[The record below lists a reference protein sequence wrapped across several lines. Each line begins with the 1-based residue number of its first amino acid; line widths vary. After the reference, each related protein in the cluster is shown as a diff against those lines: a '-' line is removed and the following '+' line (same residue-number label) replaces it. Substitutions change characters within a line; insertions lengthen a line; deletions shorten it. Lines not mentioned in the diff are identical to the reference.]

1 MIIMAAV
8 HAGVDFKTMLRSGQF
23 SDLMLVCEGK
33 EFKIHKVVACPQ
45 SPVLSA
51 AVSGEFK
58 ESQTGVVQIELFD
71 SETVRRMVE
80 YLYTG
85 NYDPNQPPNPPKQN
99 YTVGSIQDV
108 TPAKSTSGT
117 SLKATIAAL
126 SVPATAA
133 STPDTLIHVRVN
145 AIADYYGIQGLT
157 LLANQKIQQA
167 YQAKWDAKAFLTS
180 AKEALDN
187 TGDKKLHG
195 MMALLAAQHLEE
207 LIASPQLADLVGD
220 FAADILRYHAHK
232 LEASKQE
239 QLQIIRQE
247 QVAAQTRQAEV
258 QALVQAAE
266 AKTGRVIANIG
277 RVVTMMCDREF
288 CRNNA
293 CGEDF
298 GCYIEQVGGTDEP
311 SYVLRCSW
319 CRCRH

>member
-1 MIIMAAV
+1 MV
-8 HAGVDFKTMLRSGQF
+8 HVVDRDGVPAG
-23 SDLMLVCEGK
+23 
-33 EFKIHKVVACPQ
+33 
-45 SPVLSA
+45 
-51 AVSGEFK
+51 
-58 ESQTGVVQIELFD
+58 D
-71 SETVRRMVE
+71 SNL
-80 YLYTG
+80 YLLLAGTHA
-85 NYDPNQPPNPPKQN
+85 
-99 YTVGSIQDV
+99 V
-108 TPAKSTSGT
+108 TPAAVKSTSTPT
-117 SLKATIAAL
+117 SKTTNATL
-126 SVPATAA
+126 SAPVAAA
-133 STPDTLIHVRVN
+133 STQDTLTHVRVN

-167 YQAKWDAKAFLTS
+167 YQVKWDAKAFLTS

-220 FAADILRYHAHK
+220 FAAEILRYHAHK

-239 QLQIIRQE
+239 QLQTIRQE
-247 QVAAQTRQAEV
+247 QVVAQTRQAEV
-258 QALVQAAE
+258 QALSQAAE
-266 AKTGRVIANIG
+266 AKTGRVIANIS
-277 RVVTMMCDREF
+277 RVVTMMCERQY

-298 GCYIEQVGGTDEP
+298 GCYLEQVGVDEP

>member
-1 MIIMAAV
+1 MAAV
-8 HAGVDFKTMLRSGQF
+8 HVGVDFKTMLRSGQF
-23 SDLMLVCEGK
+23 SDLTLVCQGK

-51 AVSGEFK
+51 AISGEFK

-71 SETVRRMVE
+71 SETVRRMVDF
-80 YLYTG
+80 LYTG
-85 NYDPNQPPNPPKQN
+85 NYDCGYPPSQN
-99 YTVGSIQDV
+99 TAGTHAV
-108 TPAKSTSGT
+108 TPAAVKSTST
-117 SLKATIAAL
+117 ST
-126 SVPATAA
+126 PASKTTNTTLPAPVASA
-133 STPDTLIHVRVN
+133 STQDTLAHVRVN

-180 AKEALDN
+180 AKETLDN

-220 FAADILRYHAHK
+220 FAAEVLRYHAHK
-232 LEASKQE
+232 LEASRQE
-239 QLQIIRQE
+239 QLQAIRQE

-258 QALVQAAE
+258 QALSQAAE
-266 AKTGRVIANIG
+266 AKTGRVIANIN
-277 RVVTMMCDREF
+277 RVITMMCDRQY

-298 GCYIEQVGGTDEP
+298 GCYLEQVGSDEP

>member
-1 MIIMAAV
+1 MAAI

-23 SDLMLVCEGK
+23 SDLTLVCEGK

-58 ESQTGVVQIELFD
+58 ESQTGIVQIELFD

-80 YLYTG
+80 FLYTG
-85 NYDPNQPPNPPKQN
+85 NYDCNHPPNPPKQN
-99 YTVGSIQDV
+99 YFVGSIQDV
-108 TPAKSTSGT
+108 TPAKSTS
-117 SLKATIAAL
+117 SA
-126 SVPATAA
+126 VPVPVAAA

-239 QLQIIRQE
+239 QFQIIRQE
-247 QVAAQTRQAEV
+247 QVVAQARQAEV
-258 QALVQAAE
+258 QAQTQAAE

-277 RVVTMMCDREF
+277 RVVTMMCERQF